1 LLHHPNKNSGGA
13 EISKM
18 TSRAVQDVFL
28 IGFVLAQ
35 FVAVSGLSAKNPG
48 ALERNPL
55 CRRDKPEIMS
65 QGLLLLHR
73 RQLISTKGFITSH
86 SLSKS
91 HFV

>member
-1 LLHHPNKNSGGA
+1 
-13 EISKM
+13 M

-73 RQLISTKGFITSH
+73 RQLISTKGFLTSH
-86 SLSKS
+86 SLPKS